1 MIKKIIAVVF
11 LAGIV
16 AAVTFQFWASCSLKD
31 QACQLSCDVRY
42 FNSEF
47 KASACRGGCVSK
59 KVACFSRQ
67 SIER

>member
-1 MIKKIIAVVF
+1 MTKKIIAVVF
-11 LAGIV
+11 LVGIV
-16 AAVTFQFWASCSLKD
+16 AAITFPYWAGCTLKY

-42 FNSEF
+42 FNSDF

-59 KVACFSRQ
+59 KIACFSKE